1 MSKIVSFGDSAS
13 RDTARENVQDMQTAF
28 DALFI
33 NVCNASSELSI
44 EQSIEVTRHI
54 MGKNSAEVVAAVA
67 AAPPSTAANKA
78 LKRFI
83 HSARIAL
90 QMK

>member
-1 MSKIVSFGDSAS
+1 MSKIVSFCDSAS
-13 RDTARENVQDMQTAF
+13 RDTSCENVQDIQTAF

-44 EQSIEVTRHI
+44 EQSIQITRYI
-54 MGKNSAEVVAAVA
+54 MGKNSVEVVAAVA
-67 AAPPSTAANKA
+67 ATTPSTAAKKA

-90 QMK
+90 KI